1 MSVSDSK
8 SFGHLQTLPALNVP
22 RSYCG
27 VGASSEKNP
36 ASAARVEDVKQML
49 SIGRL
54 HLSVAIVVMAPEWP
68 RNCFRHP
75 LDSKLNENENIVEG
89 EKQSSHLQLLAVRS
103 ALPVINMSPGLMLG
117 PSPWTQSLT
126 ITTITHLVF
135 IAQVVGRRNEH
146 HGVNPLAVPLERP
159 HTSALLVALPEL
171 RDIKEPGFGGL
182 VKGGGKYEVTREQDP
197 DVIKRRRRGRT
208 LYLLLYPGC
217 VPFINEQALA
227 GCHIP
232 PRNST

>member
-1 MSVSDSK
+1 
-8 SFGHLQTLPALNVP
+8 
-22 RSYCG
+22 
-27 VGASSEKNP
+27 
-36 ASAARVEDVKQML
+36 
-49 SIGRL
+49 
-54 HLSVAIVVMAPEWP
+54 
-68 RNCFRHP
+68 
-75 LDSKLNENENIVEG
+75 
-89 EKQSSHLQLLAVRS
+89 
-103 ALPVINMSPGLMLG
+103 MLG

-227 GCHIP
+227 GRHIP

>member
-1 MSVSDSK
+1 MSDSK
-8 SFGHLQTLPALNVP
+8 SFGHLQTLPTLNVP
-22 RSYCG
+22 RSNCG
-27 VGASSEKNP
+27 VSASSEKNP

-75 LDSKLNENENIVEG
+75 LDSKLNKNENIVEG

-146 HGVNPLAVPLERP
+146 HGVNPLAVTLERP
-159 HTSALLVALPEL
+159 HTGALLVAFPKL
-171 RDIKEPGFGGL
+171 RDVKEPRLGRL
-182 VKGGGKYEVTREQDP
+182 VERGREDEVTREKDP
-197 DVIKRRRRGRT
+197 WVGRR
-208 LYLLLYPGC
+208 
-217 VPFINEQALA
+217 
-227 GCHIP
+227 H
-232 PRNST
+232 

>member
-1 MSVSDSK
+1 
-8 SFGHLQTLPALNVP
+8 
-22 RSYCG
+22 
-27 VGASSEKNP
+27 
-36 ASAARVEDVKQML
+36 
-49 SIGRL
+49 
-54 HLSVAIVVMAPEWP
+54 
-68 RNCFRHP
+68 
-75 LDSKLNENENIVEG
+75 
-89 EKQSSHLQLLAVRS
+89 
-103 ALPVINMSPGLMLG
+103 MLG

-159 HTSALLVALPEL
+159 HTSALLVALTEL

-227 GCHIP
+227 GRHIP
-232 PRNST
+232 PRNSI